1 MRLRGIL
8 LKNTN
13 LFKGKNT
20 LILPRNAYKRGTQYI
35 IKANGNEKLVQIGV
49 LQMKQRE
56 WVGVELP
63 D

>member
-1 MRLRGIL
+1 L

-13 LFKGKNT
+13 RHAGKNT
-20 LILPRNAYKRGTQYI
+20 LILPRNEYKRGSEYVIQV
-35 IKANGNEKLVQIGV
+35 NGQDKLVQVGV

-63 D
+63 A